1 MPVFGEII
9 NTKKPVLITFYAEW
23 HYLSEKINVILR
35 EVSIVMDEDAKII
48 KMDVDKN
55 RELTKALQ
63 INGLPTYMLYY
74 LGDVVWREEGV
85 DSADIL
91 IEKLQKYTKKK

>member
-9 NTKKPVLITFYAEW
+9 NTKIPVLITFCADW
-23 HYLSEKINVILR
+23 HYLSEQINVILR
-35 EVSIVMDEDAKII
+35 EVSIVMGDDAKII

-55 RELTKALQ
+55 RELTKAFQ
-63 INGLPTYMLYY
+63 INGLPTFILYY

-91 IEKLQKYTKKK
+91 IEKIQKYTKKE